1 MQNIETK
8 WLEDFIALAQSQ
20 SFSRAAQQR
29 HVTQP
34 AFSRRIKTLE
44 QAVGAQLFDREAQPV
59 RLSEAGRQFLP
70 VARKV
75 LVQLQGSVK
84 QLSHAGEYLPRVN
97 FFAAH
102 SLSFTLMPELI
113 QWIRQQEPGFM
124 ARTEAANVE
133 AGLSALRKGE
143 CDFLLAFHDPQSWI
157 RLDDSL
163 FPSCQLGWTKL
174 IPVCKATRH
183 GQAIY
188 RLDIDQEVP
197 YLAYTAEA
205 MLGQAVRERMRNQQ
219 SDVQL
224 HKVYETAMAQ
234 GLKEMVM
241 AGEGVAWL
249 PDVTIKRELESLQM
263 VQCGSE
269 QWVVPLEIHVYRSAK
284 VDKPMVE
291 QIWQL
296 LSERYNPS
304 GA

>member
-20 SFSRAAQQR
+20 SFSRAAQLR

-44 QAVGAQLFDREAQPV
+44 QAVGTKLFDRDAQPV

-75 LVQLQGSVK
+75 LTQLQGAMK
-84 QLSHAGEYLPRVN
+84 QLSLGTDYLTRVN
-97 FFAAH
+97 FCAAH

-124 ARTEAANVE
+124 ARTEAANVDV
-133 AGLSALRKGE
+133 GLNALRKGE
-143 CDFLLAFHDPQSWI
+143 CDFLLAYHDPQSWI
-157 RLDDSL
+157 RLDESL
-163 FPSCQLGWTKL
+163 FPGCQLGWTRL
-174 IPVCKATRH
+174 MPVTKATRH

-188 RLDIDQEVP
+188 RLDIDQQVP

-205 MLGQAVRERMRNQQ
+205 MLGQAVRERIRNQT
-219 SDVQL
+219 SDVRL
-224 HKVYETAMAQ
+224 DKVYETAMAQ

-249 PDVTIKRELESLQM
+249 PEVTIRNELEQGII
-263 VQCGSE
+263 VPAGSE
-269 QWVVPLEIHVYRSAK
+269 QWIVPLEICVYRSAG
-284 VDKPMVE
+284 VEKPMVE

-296 LSERYNPS
+296 ICKRYNQPVR
-304 GA
+304 

>member
-20 SFSRAAQQR
+20 SFSRAAQLR

-44 QAVGAQLFDREAQPV
+44 QAVGAQLFDRDAQPV

-75 LVQLQGSVK
+75 LTQLQGAVK
-84 QLSHAGEYLPRVN
+84 QLTMGNDYLTRVN
-97 FFAAH
+97 FCAAH

-124 ARTEAANVE
+124 ARTEAANVDT
-133 AGLSALRKGE
+133 GLNALRKGE
-143 CDFLLAFHDPQSWI
+143 CDFLLAYHDPQSWI
-157 RLDDSL
+157 RLDESL
-163 FPSCQLGWTKL
+163 FPGCQLGWTRL
-174 IPVCKATRH
+174 MPVTKATRH

-205 MLGQAVRERMRNQQ
+205 MLGQAVRERIRSQT
-219 SDVQL
+219 SDIIMN
-224 HKVYETAMAQ
+224 KVYETAMAQ
-234 GLKEMVM
+234 GLKEMVL

-249 PDVTIKRELESLQM
+249 PEITIRNELESG
-263 VQCGSE
+263 VIVPAGAE
-269 QWVVPLEIHVYRSAK
+269 KWTVPLEICVYRSAK

-296 LSERYNPS
+296 ICERYGQPVS
-304 GA
+304 